1 MFVCA
6 PFFTMPNTLKPKL
19 TTRCILYLY
28 FLPHFESFTTSLFY
42 LFDFKSNFTTTNMFL
57 LYFCCVLQSTSIIF
71 GPCWSHLVHSVY
83 FGPIQSTLVL
93 FGPLCPLSSYSVHL
107 VLFNPLCFY
116 LVQFGSIQSI
126 LFTLVLSIHICS
138 IGSI

>member
-42 LFDFKSNFTTTNMFL
+42 LFDFKSNFSTTNVFL
-57 LYFCCVLQSTSIIF
+57 SYIFVVYYSPLQSYSVHV
-71 GPCWSHLVHSVY
+71 GPTQL
-83 FGPIQSTLVL
+83 ILSTLVL
-93 FGPLCPLSSYSVHL
+93 FGPLQFTLVLFSPLYPLSSYSVNIFSDIKHL
-107 VLFNPLCFY
+107 KLEKIFF
-116 LVQFGSIQSI
+116 F
-126 LFTLVLSIHICS
+126 
-138 IGSI
+138 

>member
-42 LFDFKSNFTTTNMFL
+42 LFDFKSKFSTTNVFL
-57 LYFCCVLQSTSIIF
+57 SYIFVVYYSPLQSYSVHG
-71 GPCWSHLVHSVY
+71 GPTQL
-83 FGPIQSTLVL
+83 ILSTLVL
-93 FGPLCPLSSYSVHL
+93 FGPLQFTLVLFSPLYPLSSYLVNIFSDIKHL
-107 VLFNPLCFY
+107 KLEKIFFLIFLGKTNAA
-116 LVQFGSIQSI
+116 
-126 LFTLVLSIHICS
+126 
-138 IGSI
+138 